1 MISRAPY
8 SSKFLK
14 SSKVA
19 FLAVDHHPSSPSCE
33 RIPSGCAVFLPSFAR
48 DRTTAE
54 HLWSS
59 VVVSHS
65 DHTAKNA
72 VRTFFS
78 RSHSVPDF
86 PSAISYKRDRRSQ
99 DPSTQPFFRPL
110 SDFQI

>member
-1 MISRAPY
+1 MIRAPY

-19 FLAVDHHPSSPSCE
+19 FRAVDHLPPSCE
-33 RIPSGCAVFLPSFAR
+33 RILSGCAVFLPSIAR

-59 VVVSHS
+59 VVVSHCA
-65 DHTAKNA
+65 HTAKNA

-86 PSAISYKRDRRSQ
+86 PSDTIINLLKKQYTNASCSY
-99 DPSTQPFFRPL
+99 
-110 SDFQI
+110 